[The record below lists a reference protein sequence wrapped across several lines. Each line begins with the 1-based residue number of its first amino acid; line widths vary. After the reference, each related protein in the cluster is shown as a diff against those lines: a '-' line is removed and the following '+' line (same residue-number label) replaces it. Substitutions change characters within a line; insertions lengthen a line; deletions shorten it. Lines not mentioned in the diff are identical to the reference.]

1 MGRSCWCRGWF
12 SPIPFSDPALARPT
26 LYSPGSQSRAAGQSL
41 PDPHALRQ
49 AALHFR
55 ELAAPISDE
64 ALRALILDVA
74 AQYEAEAERLE
85 VRSALGDSGLP
96 R

>member
-1 MGRSCWCRGWF
+1 
-12 SPIPFSDPALARPT
+12 
-26 LYSPGSQSRAAGQSL
+26 
-41 PDPHALRQ
+41 
-49 AALHFR
+49 LHFR